1 MPLPANAVISVIAVT
16 DLPFQEVIPSRDRA
30 HIVTDSFIWKHNVV
44 DELDEFDE
52 LVSIDR
58 LDMVCYLCKS
68 RGPKGES
75 HPGSERGKTNGIH
88 GD

>member
-44 DELDEFDE
+44 DEL
-52 LVSIDR
+52 VSIDR

-68 RGPKGES
+68 RGPQGES